1 MRSGLERMAFASMI
15 IVVATAVG
23 CIIALVLHLH
33 PQDFLPLNLE
43 PVILTILR
51 LFASFCGV
59 FGFSIM
65 FNTEVKMAMLAAVFG
80 AIANTMRLSL
90 VDFVNWPPA
99 LAAFLGA
106 FLAGI
111 LASIVR
117 RKIGYPRIA
126 LTVPAIVI
134 MLSLIHI

>member
-1 MRSGLERMAFASMI
+1 
-15 IVVATAVG
+15 
-23 CIIALVLHLH
+23 
-33 PQDFLPLNLE
+33 
-43 PVILTILR
+43 
-51 LFASFCGV
+51 
-59 FGFSIM
+59 
-65 FNTEVKMAMLAAVFG
+65 MAMLAAVFG

-134 MLSLIHI
+134 MVPGLYMYRAMFNLTLASFVQGEIWSIKALLIVISLPLGLITARILTDPKWRHAG